1 MHSTAIPLL
10 PPEATRITVL
20 GDGRFASPLRQPESA
35 YIEQDDRVQW
45 SANMRDV
52 EPLLS
57 RGEPLP
63 SFETAGPRKQLFF
76 DPSKIRCGVVT
87 CGGLCP
93 GLNDVVRAIT
103 LTLHYDYHVP
113 TVLGFRYGYSGIP
126 ESRPHAPMQ
135 LTPNVVSRIHE
146 DGGTLLGTSRG
157 PQGAAEMVNA
167 LLKLDLSVL
176 FAIGGDG
183 TLRGVSAL
191 VEEIT
196 RRNLPIAVVG
206 VPKTIDNDL
215 MWIEHSF
222 GFQSAVEEAR
232 RAIRAAHT
240 EASSVENGIGIVKLM
255 GRYSGFIAAHA
266 TLAINDVNF
275 CLVPEV
281 PFALQGER
289 GLLAMLEQRLR
300 SRDHAVIV
308 VAEGAGQDLLPKTT
322 ATDASGNLKL
332 QDIGA
337 HLCAAVQTH
346 FKQRKLPVSIK
357 YIDPSYLVRGLAANA
372 ADSEMCL
379 KLGQNAV
386 HAALSGRTDMVVGYW
401 NQRFT
406 HVPIALA
413 VQQRKQ
419 LHEGSKVWQAV
430 LATTGQPQRMHD

>member
-10 PPEATRITVL
+10 PLEATRITVL
-20 GDGRFASPLRQPESA
+20 GDGHFASPLTQPDSA

-57 RGEPLP
+57 RAQALP

-76 DPSKIRCGVVT
+76 DPNKIRCGVVT

-126 ESRPHAPMQ
+126 DSRPHPPLQ
-135 LTPNVVSRIHE
+135 LTPGVVSRIHE
-146 DGGTLLGTSRG
+146 DGGSLLGTSRG
-157 PQGAAEMVNA
+157 PQDVAEMVNA
-167 LLKLDLSVL
+167 LQKLDLSVL
-176 FAIGGDG
+176 FTIGGDG
-183 TLRGVSAL
+183 TLRGASAL

-255 GRYSGFIAAHA
+255 GRHSGFIAAHA

-281 PFALQGER
+281 PFKLEGES
-289 GLLAMLEQRLR
+289 GLLAALERRLQ

-322 ATDASGNLKL
+322 ATDASGNRKL
-332 QDIGA
+332 QDIGT
-337 HLCAAVQTH
+337 HLCESVQTH

-357 YIDPSYLVRGLAANA
+357 YIDPSYLVRGLPANA

-430 LATTGQPQRMHD
+430 LATTGQPQRLHD